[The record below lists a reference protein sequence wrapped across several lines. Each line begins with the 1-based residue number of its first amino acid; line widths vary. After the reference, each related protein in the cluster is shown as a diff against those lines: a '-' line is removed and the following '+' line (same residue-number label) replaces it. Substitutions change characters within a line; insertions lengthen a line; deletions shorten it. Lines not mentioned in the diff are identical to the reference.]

1 MQSTGEHLAL
11 NKNVEALD
19 NNLERSNLRIL
30 IPDEHPAMI
39 KSPAWVENKIE
50 PVWESNFIPFVD
62 IYKMA
67 LALKV

>member
-30 IPDEHPAMI
+30 IPDEHSAMI
-39 KSPAWVENKIE
+39 KSPTWVENKFDS
-50 PVWESNFIPFVD
+50 VWESNFTPFVD
-62 IYKMA
+62 IYEISEPCF
-67 LALKV
+67 